1 MAFAIT
7 QTCCTDASC
16 VAVCPVNCIHPTPDE
31 PDFGTTDMLYI
42 DPRAC
47 IDCGACAD
55 ACPVDAVFPV
65 ERLSDSLAGY
75 AEVNA
80 SYYEGK
86 PVAGQLAGGTAGTR
100 RPVGSPMF
108 HEWRPPTF
116 DRTLPPDMAV
126 LDVAVVGTGPAGMYA
141 AQDLLL
147 HTPARVTLVD
157 RLDTPGGLVRYGV
170 APDHPSTK
178 GIGESFAR
186 FHTHPR
192 VRMRLGTEVGHD
204 VTAKELAEQHDA
216 VIWAVGASAPK
227 DLGLAGEELPG
238 SIAAG
243 TVVGWYNGHPDVP
256 RDAVDIPR
264 THDTT
269 RTRVVVSGT
278 GNVALD
284 VARVLTASPDDLAGT
299 PIDPH
304 ALAALRSGAVREVV
318 LLGRRGPETVAATA
332 PELRELI
339 ARPGVDVVVDEHDP
353 RIAESLDGPAG
364 SEVHRLLQQADRE
377 KVDWSVPAQR
387 PRVVLRFHSAPE
399 RIEGIVRVQGV
410 HTADGAEIPAGLV
423 VRATGHRGRPVPGL
437 PFDDDRGVVPHDAGR
452 VAGRPGHYVVGWI
465 KRGSSGGI
473 GTNRSCAA
481 ETVGTLLD
489 DAVAGRLPSRRRSV
503 SPLRAALRAL
513 RRT

>member
-1 MAFAIT
+1 MPFAIT

-16 VAVCPVNCIHPTPDE
+16 VAACPVNCIHPTPGE

-65 ERLSDSLAGY
+65 ERLSASLAGY

-80 SYYEGK
+80 AYYEGK
-86 PVAGQLAGGTAGTR
+86 PVAGKLEGGDSPLFHDWQPATFTR
-100 RPVGSPMF
+100 S
-108 HEWRPPTF
+108 
-116 DRTLPPDMAV
+116 LPADMAP

-147 HTPARVTLVD
+147 HTPSRVTLVD
-157 RLDTPGGLVRYGV
+157 RLETPGGLVRYGV

-192 VRMRLGTEVGHD
+192 VRMRLGTEVGRD
-204 VTAKELAEQHDA
+204 VTADELADQHDA
-216 VIWAVGASAPK
+216 VVWAVGAPASK
-227 DLGLAGEELPG
+227 DLGLEGEGLPG
-238 SIAAG
+238 SIAAD

-256 RDAVDIPR
+256 RDAVD
-264 THDTT
+264 T
-269 RTRVVVSGT
+269 RRDRVVVIGT

-304 ALAALRSGAVREVV
+304 ALAALRSGAVRDVV
-318 LLGRRGPETVAATA
+318 LLGRRGPESVAATA
-332 PELRELI
+332 PELRELLG
-339 ARPGVDVVVDEHDP
+339 RTGVDVVVDEHDP
-353 RIAESLDGPAG
+353 RVTESLDGPAA
-364 SEVHRLLQQADRE
+364 SEAHGLLQRARRE
-377 KVDWSVPAQR
+377 KIDWSVPAGA
-387 PRVVLRFHSAPE
+387 PRVVFRFHSAPD
-399 RIEGIVRVQGV
+399 RIAGTVRVQGV
-410 HTADGAEIPAGLV
+410 HTAEGAEIPAGLV
-423 VRATGHRGRPVPGL
+423 VRAVGHRGRPVPGL

-452 VAGRPGHYVVGWI
+452 VRERPGHYVVGWI
-465 KRGSSGGI
+465 KRGPSGGI
-473 GTNRSCAA
+473 GTNRTCAA
-481 ETVGTLLD
+481 ETVGSLLD
-489 DAVAGRLPSRRRSV
+489 DAVAGRLPARSRQA
-503 SPLRAALRAL
+503 SPLRAAVRKLRV
-513 RRT
+513 RGG